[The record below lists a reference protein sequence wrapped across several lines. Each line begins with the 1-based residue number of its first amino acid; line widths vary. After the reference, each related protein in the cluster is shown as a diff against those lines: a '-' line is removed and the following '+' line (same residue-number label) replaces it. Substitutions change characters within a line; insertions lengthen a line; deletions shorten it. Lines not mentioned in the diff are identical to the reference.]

1 LASQT
6 ADPMEKECIIVK
18 SKPLRA
24 LLIICGTISLAL
36 GIIGIVIPVL
46 PTTPFLLLAA
56 ACYARSSDRFYN
68 WLMGNRVFGSY
79 IRNYR
84 EGRGIPVRVK
94 AMAITFLWATIFV
107 SIFFLESFL
116 VRAILLIIAI
126 LVTLHIAMI
135 KTLH

>member
-1 LASQT
+1 
-6 ADPMEKECIIVK
+6 MEKKETIVK
-18 SKPLRA
+18 SKPQRV

-56 ACYARSSDRFYN
+56 ACYARSSEKFYN
-68 WLMGNRVFGSY
+68 WLMCNRIFGSY

-94 AMAITFLWATIFV
+94 AMAITFLWATILV
-107 SIFFLESFL
+107 SMYL
-116 VRAILLIIAI
+116 VENTVMRVVLPIISIAVTAHILSL
-126 LVTLHIAMI
+126 
-135 KTLH
+135 KTMQEKSK